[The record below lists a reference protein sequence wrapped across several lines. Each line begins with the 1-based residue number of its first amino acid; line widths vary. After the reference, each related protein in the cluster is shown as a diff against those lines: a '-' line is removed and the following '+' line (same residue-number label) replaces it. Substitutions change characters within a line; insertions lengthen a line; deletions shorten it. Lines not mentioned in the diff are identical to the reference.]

1 MSEDFSSDI
10 ITLVDDE
17 GIEREFE
24 VLDFIENEKGKF
36 YALLPNFDLPD
47 DAPDKD
53 ETYFIFEIIEEDGE
67 EQLAEVEDDE
77 LMDELA
83 EIFESRFEE
92 YFEDENES
100 EG

>member
-1 MSEDFSSDI
+1 MPACQGLFRQAVFRLPV
-10 ITLVDDE
+10 LV
-17 GIEREFE
+17 
-24 VLDFIENEKGKF
+24 
-36 YALLPNFDLPD
+36 
-47 DAPDKD
+47 
-53 ETYFIFEIIEEDGE
+53 
-67 EQLAEVEDDE
+67 AEVEDDE